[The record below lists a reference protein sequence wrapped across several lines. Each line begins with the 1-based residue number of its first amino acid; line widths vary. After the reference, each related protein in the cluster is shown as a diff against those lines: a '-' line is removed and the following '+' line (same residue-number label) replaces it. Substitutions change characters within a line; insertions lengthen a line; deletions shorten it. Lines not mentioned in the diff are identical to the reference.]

1 MMGPREGPFVKGFA
15 IIVTLALFL
24 GLPSETAAYAVLAHE
39 AIIDIAWDANIRP
52 LLLMRF
58 PDATPEQF
66 KEAHGYAY
74 GGAIIPDMGYYPH
87 GRFFFTGFSPYLWSG
102 DFVLALLPPSQD
114 LYV

>member
-58 PDATPEQF
+58 PDATASWSCATRWAAF
-66 KEAHGYAY
+66 CMLVCVWWKSVWFDTRIAVTA
-74 GGAIIPDMGYYPH
+74 
-87 GRFFFTGFSPYLWSG
+87 PY
-102 DFVLALLPPSQD
+102 
-114 LYV
+114 